1 MNCINHP
8 ETPAVA
14 YCRTCGKALCEACQN
29 TALGTVYCAEHLP
42 ATASAPVVPQL
53 PAQPQPNPPVTG
65 YVPPFPPL
73 GTPAPTPSSAGA
85 APPPSGAI
93 PPGAAPAGAWTAPGS
108 QAGPPWVPAASP
120 YTSTVDPGAS
130 PGLAFILGMI
140 PGVGAVYNGQYVK
153 GLMHVIILGILIS
166 IVSSDSVGPFTPLF
180 GMLIAIW
187 WFYMAFEAYHTA
199 RRRQFGQPV
208 DEFSSIVPLHSSRR
222 GFPAGPVLL
231 IAFGVL
237 FLLNT
242 MNWLRFDQIV
252 RYWPVLLIV
261 LGAYMLYERLTGS
274 TPSAPPQQ
282 EMGHEP
288 R

>member
-8 ETPAVA
+8 DTAAVA
-14 YCRTCGKALCEACQN
+14 FCRTCGKALCEACQH

-42 ATASAPVVPQL
+42 AAAAAPGVVQQGFS
-53 PAQPQPNPPVTG
+53 QPQPNPVVSG
-65 YVPPFPPL
+65 YVPPLPPL
-73 GTPAPTPSSAGA
+73 GGPTPTPSG
-85 APPPSGAI
+85 APPPSSSG
-93 PPGAAPAGAWTAPGS
+93 GWTAPGS
-108 QAGPPWVPAASP
+108 QAAPPWIPAASP

-208 DEFSSIVPLHSSRR
+208 DEFSSIVPLHSNRR

-242 MNWLRFDQIV
+242 MNWLRFDQVV

-261 LGAYMLYERLTGS
+261 LGVYMLYERLAGS
-274 TPSAPPQQ
+274 APSVPPQQ
-282 EMGHEP
+282 EIGHEP

>member
-1 MNCINHP
+1 M
-8 ETPAVA
+8 A
-14 YCRTCGKALCEACQN
+14 YCRTCGKALCEACQR

-42 ATASAPVVPQL
+42 ATASAPGFASPMAPL
-53 PAQPQPNPPVTG
+53 PAFAQAQPNPVVTG
-65 YVPPFPPL
+65 YVAPLPPL
-73 GTPAPTPSSAGA
+73 GGPTATPSAGPAPSP
-85 APPPSGAI
+85 AP
-93 PPGAAPAGAWTAPGS
+93 AWTAPGS
-108 QAGPPWVPAASP
+108 PAAPPWVPGASP
-120 YTSTVDPGAS
+120 YTSNIDPGAS

-242 MNWLRFDQIV
+242 MNWLRFDQVV

-261 LGAYMLYERLTGS
+261 LGVYMLYERLAGAVPS
-274 TPSAPPQQ
+274 TPPQQ

>member
-8 ETPAVA
+8 DTAAVA
-14 YCRTCGKALCEACQN
+14 YCRTCGKALCEACQR

-42 ATASAPVVPQL
+42 ATASAPGFTPGVPV
-53 PAQPQPNPPVTG
+53 AGQPQPNPVVTG
-65 YVPPFPPL
+65 YVPPLPPL
-73 GTPAPTPSSAGA
+73 GGGPTPTPSGG
-85 APPPSGAI
+85 PPPSPASS
-93 PPGAAPAGAWTAPGS
+93 PAGGRTAPGS
-108 QAGPPWVPAASP
+108 QAAPPWVPAASP
-120 YTSTVDPGAS
+120 YTSNIDPGAS

-242 MNWLRFDQIV
+242 MNWLRFDQVV

-261 LGAYMLYERLTGS
+261 LGVYMLYERLTGS
-274 TPSAPPQQ
+274 MTPTPPQQ